1 MSEQRQPYDNQPGAL
16 CIVEDLLSE
25 EDKERV
31 KYKLEGIKKNNKY
44 YLDKAGPNSKRYSE
58 PRIKDLQCPDLS
70 DHDKREMT
78 VMINKAL
85 KESEKKIREKEKKIR
100 EKEDE
105 IREKE
110 EEARKKE
117 EEAKKKENDAQK
129 IAFQKTLCINKNES
143 DNKTQPASESTPQP
157 DSSMAKDKKEKNSFA
172 ERWEKALKDIVING
186 MRGDDSASKAKRF
199 DAYRDMMSV
208 CKDFREAAK
217 AYGKI
222 VLSEVAEDPG
232 NQTIQTKDIG
242 GIAGGKKYMVKKK
255 ILFKSP
261 VKKTKGLEYPSYDA
275 AAKVSGHEL
284 KCATNLVCT
293 VVLGE
298 LYREDGKGSL
308 KEEEI
313 QRIRDMIMV
322 PPLMVLVEYRGYR
335 TVAMTMLP
343 IANDDAKEKEKEKT
357 ETQKGKCTYNN

>member
-1 MSEQRQPYDNQPGAL
+1 
-16 CIVEDLLSE
+16 
-25 EDKERV
+25 
-31 KYKLEGIKKNNKY
+31 
-44 YLDKAGPNSKRYSE
+44 
-58 PRIKDLQCPDLS
+58 
-70 DHDKREMT
+70 
-78 VMINKAL
+78 MIDKAL
-85 KESEKKIREKEKKIR
+85 KESEKKIREKERKIR

-105 IREKE
+105 IRKKE
-110 EEARKKE
+110 EETRKKE
-117 EEAKKKENDAQK
+117 EEAKKKEMDDQK
-129 IAFQKTLCINKNES
+129 IAFQKTLCVCKDESNKLI
-143 DNKTQPASESTPQP
+143 QPAGESTPQSDP
-157 DSSMAKDKKEKNSFA
+157 NTTKDKKEEKSFA

-186 MRGDDSASKAKRF
+186 MRGDDSVSKAKRF

-217 AYGKI
+217 AYGRI
-222 VLSEVAEDPG
+222 VLSEIAEDPD

-261 VKKTKGLEYPSYDA
+261 VRKTEKIEYPSYDA

-298 LYREDGKGSL
+298 LYRKDSKGSL

-343 IANDDAKEKEKEKT
+343 IGNDDAKEGMKEKT
-357 ETQKGKCTYNN
+357 EMQKGKCTYDD